1 VAVSAAYREARWETW
16 RWRATAP
23 SSAARR
29 VGEQTLAQIVRLPS
43 GRIEIRE
50 AGRGTSGD
58 LLERLRDVIE
68 QLGEQP

>member
-1 VAVSAAYREARWETW
+1 VSAYREARWGTW

-29 VGEQTLAQIVRLPS
+29 VGDQTLAQIVRRPD
-43 GRIEIRE
+43 GRIEVRE

-68 QLGEQP
+68 QLEEQP